1 MSTNLL
7 PDEAGDWRIVGN
19 FRVGNDL
26 CKNTELDNTRNDHI
40 IYRFNTSVRLSVRLC
55 VSVRQCV
62 CLSVCPSVRPSVSL
76 SVYQSVIHSSQHVR
90 ARYLQKG
97 NVDTKISPKSILIHF
112 HIIYVTKTWSQLLLV
127 SQFCIIRLLLA
138 Y

>member
-7 PDEAGDWRIVGN
+7 PDEAGDWRIVEN

-62 CLSVCPSVRPSVSL
+62 CLSVCLSVRLSVCPSVCL
-76 SVYQSVIHSSQHVR
+76 SI
-90 ARYLQKG
+90 
-97 NVDTKISPKSILIHF
+97 
-112 HIIYVTKTWSQLLLV
+112 
-127 SQFCIIRLLLA
+127 C
-138 Y
+138 